1 MRLTYGRTF
10 LAWSIWMLVGLLFY
24 KYNFDIAW
32 EVALYQ
38 TVSIGYN
45 VGWGF
50 PRERDDGAKIFSCF
64 YLFIG
69 EAATTAF
76 IQYFIER
83 AMANRKTWIADSL
96 AESKLA
102 ATSLAE
108 HFRAHIALYREK
120 YAVIVLWIS
129 LNFACGIYSC
139 CAVGWNGIQG
149 FYFAISVLGTGGLWP
164 IPPDSPDSLFLGV
177 AFFELFG
184 VPFTGVVM
192 GILAEQVI
200 SNCFDA
206 EDAEAII
213 HEPVSEEEI
222 QVLSQVGF
230 EDGDKIL
237 SRGEYIILCA
247 MRLGAMQPAVVT
259 AVYRNYLKFI
269 ASGFVFDETFSKHAM
284 SQTTQQTSEEPD
296 ASRLPAPV
304 PLMGLPTRLKTRILR
319 TGSVAQQ
326 DLLKL
331 RQHIKKRLY
340 LKRTGWDG
348 IRSFMSSMCAPDRL
362 KRFVFFIAVAGWILV
377 GTLVYA
383 LGNGL
388 GGVAGFYQAV
398 SVGMAVGWA
407 PSEKYDGVILFAT
420 FFHLIG
426 LLCIGCLLGIF
437 IEHAL
442 EKDETWFS
450 QEIHELEVAGT
461 DYYHSAKRYRIH
473 NSNSLRIVAV
483 WFLFLTGFT
492 ILALCAVPGWNVTSS
507 RLPSL
512 SILLFL
518 LPLLFFF
525 PFPFH
530 SYSFLSP
537 LLF

>member
-10 LAWSIWMLVGLLFY
+10 FAWSIWMLVGLLFY
-24 KYNFDIAW
+24 KYDFDITW

-50 PRERDDGAKIFSCF
+50 PSERNDGAKIFSCF

-76 IQYFIER
+76 IQYLIER
-83 AMANRKTWIADSL
+83 AMANRKTWIADAL

-102 ATSLAE
+102 STSLAE
-108 HFRAHIALYREK
+108 WCRAHIAFYREK

-139 CAVGWNGIQG
+139 YAVGWNGIQG

-164 IPPDSPDSLFLGV
+164 IPPDSPNSLFLGI

-184 VPFTGVVM
+184 APFTAVVM
-192 GILAEQVI
+192 GIIAEQVI
-200 SNCFDA
+200 STCFDTD
-206 EDAEAII
+206 DAEAII

-230 EDGDKIL
+230 EDGDKL
-237 SRGEYIILCA
+237 VSRGEYIILCA
-247 MRLGAMQPAVVT
+247 MRLGALQPAVIAT
-259 AVYRNYLKFI
+259 VYRNYLRLS
-269 ASGFVFDETFSKHAM
+269 ATGFVFDKTFSKNAS
-284 SQTTQQTSEEPD
+284 SQSTQQTSEEP
-296 ASRLPAPV
+296 ASSHLPAPV
-304 PLMGLPTRLKTRILR
+304 PPMELPTQMKSHVLR
-319 TGSVAQQ
+319 AGAVAHQ

-331 RQHIKKRLY
+331 RELVKKRLR
-340 LKRTGWDG
+340 LKRIGWG
-348 IRSFMSSMCAPDRL
+348 GMQSLMSLMCAPERL
-362 KRFVFFIAVAGWILV
+362 NRLVFFIAVVVWLLV

-426 LLCIGCLLGIF
+426 LLCNGCLLGFF

-442 EKDETWFS
+442 EQNETWFS
-450 QEIHELEVAGT
+450 QEIQELNLAGT
-461 DYYHSAKRYRIH
+461 DYYHSVKRYCIH
-473 NSNSLRIVAV
+473 NINSLRLLAV
-483 WFLFLTGFT
+483 WLLFLTGYT
-492 ILALCAVPGWNVTSS
+492 ILALCSVPGQNVGFFHFAVPMHCT
-507 RLPSL
+507 
-512 SILLFL
+512 LFHL
-518 LPLLFFF
+518 WFWF
-525 PFPFH
+525 
-530 SYSFLSP
+530 S
-537 LLF
+537 